1 MTAEPT
7 VALPLDDLDRLELLL
22 GGFFAPA
29 TGYCLPGRPPRGW
42 PIEVTLA
49 VPTTA
54 AQADAGCGGVLL
66 TDSEN
71 TPLARVR
78 PVEVEERDAATSWIS
93 GPVERLHPAEH
104 PPARAMRLTTPRD
117 LTGYAVALFAGR
129 VRAADVLRAAAGT
142 GGRPL
147 ALVGV
152 SSGAGPR
159 TDAAMMDDL
168 ADAARELGAEALYLG
183 VPAPSGG
190 GSREETLRMLLDRL
204 GARDPIDL
212 RGPVRT
218 AATGAVVLFTGLS
231 GAGKSTVAR
240 AVVDRIDRSTG
251 DRPVLLDGD
260 EVRQV
265 LSSGLGFGRADR
277 ERNLERI
284 AWVAARVAEV
294 GGLAV
299 CAPIAP
305 FESSR
310 AAMRVIVETVA
321 PFIVVYVSTPLEV
334 AEKRDRKGLYAR
346 ARAGEL
352 TDFTGVDSPYDVP
365 QDADLEIDTSTMSV
379 DAAAAA
385 VLDLLRDRGVF
396 PA

>member
-1 MTAEPT
+1 MTEPM
-7 VALPLDDLDRLELLL
+7 VALPPDDLDRLELLL

-29 TGYCLPGRPPRGW
+29 AGYCLPGRPPRGW

-49 VPTTA
+49 VPTA
-54 AQADAGCGGVLL
+54 AAHADPGCGGVLL

-78 PVEVEERDAATSWIS
+78 PVEVEARDDVTSWIA
-93 GPVERLHPAEH
+93 GPVEALHPAEH
-104 PPARAMRLTTPRD
+104 PPARALRLTAPRD
-117 LTGYAVALFAGR
+117 LAGHAVAVFAGR
-129 VRAADVLRAAAGT
+129 VHPADVLRAAARRGD
-142 GGRPL
+142 RPL
-147 ALVGV
+147 VLVGV
-152 SSGAGPR
+152 SSGVGPR
-159 TDAAMMDDL
+159 VDAALMDDL
-168 ADAARELGAEALYLG
+168 ADAAAELGAEALYLG
-183 VPAPSGG
+183 VPASHDG
-190 GSREETLRMLLDRL
+190 GSRDETLRTLLERL
-204 GARDPIDL
+204 GARDVLDF
-212 RGPVRT
+212 RRPVPAR
-218 AATGAVVLFTGLS
+218 AGGAVVLFTGLS

-240 AVVDRIDRSTG
+240 AVVDRIDRATG

-265 LSSGLGFGRADR
+265 LSSGLGFGREDR
-277 ERNLERI
+277 ERNLARI

-305 FESSR
+305 FDSSR
-310 AAMRVIVETVA
+310 AAMRAIVETVA

-352 TDFTGVDSPYDVP
+352 TEFTGVDSPYDVP
-365 QDADLEIDTSTMSV
+365 QDADLEIDTSTMGV
-379 DAAAAA
+379 DEAASA

-396 PA
+396 LA